1 MRRTIFSA
9 RPMVAAV
16 ALVVATLGAAADAQ
30 EGLRPDAEFDS
41 IADKAERS
49 AALFTEAGKVL
60 LHSRCINCHPAGEAP
75 LQGEHSRPH
84 EPPVRRGKNGFG
96 AVGMRCNT
104 CHLTENFDPGGVPG
118 APTWHLAPESMAWEG
133 LSLAELCAQLK
144 DPERTGGR
152 DLEAVAEHMAED
164 PLVAWGWEPGRGR
177 ETAPGSQEE
186 FGRLIRAWIKTG
198 AACPEG

>member
-1 MRRTIFSA
+1 M
-9 RPMVAAV
+9 
-16 ALVVATLGAAADAQ
+16 AADQ
-30 EGLRPDAEFDS
+30 DVPEGLSPVSAFAS
-41 IADKAERS
+41 IADKSERS

-60 LHSRCINCHPAGEAP
+60 LHPRCINCHPAGEVP
-75 LQGEHSRPH
+75 LQGEDSRLH

-104 CHLTENFDPGGVPG
+104 CHLTDNFDHGGVPG

-133 LSLAELCAQLK
+133 LSLGELCAQLK

-164 PLVAWGWEPGRGR
+164 ALVAWGWEPGRGR
-177 ETAPGSQEE
+177 QTAPGTQEE
-186 FGRLIRAWIKTG
+186 FGKLIRDWIKTG
-198 AACPEG
+198 AVCPEG